1 VELMRCP
8 SGDVAYVRRWRFV
21 GISCECVPRNV
32 NGLREY
38 GFKVATVVGVVY
50 GYFSVHRRGD

>member
-1 VELMRCP
+1 MRCP
-8 SGDVAYVRRWRFV
+8 SGTETLLTSVV
-21 GISCECVPRNV
+21 GGGSSACECVPRNV

-38 GFKVATVVGVVY
+38 GFSCDLVGVVY